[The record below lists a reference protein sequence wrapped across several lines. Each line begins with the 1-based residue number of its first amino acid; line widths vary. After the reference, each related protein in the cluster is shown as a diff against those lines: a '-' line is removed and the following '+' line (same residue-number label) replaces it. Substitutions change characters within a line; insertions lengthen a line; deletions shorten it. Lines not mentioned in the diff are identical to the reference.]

1 MDVRHVFSL
10 AVFGS
15 YFLAIIVLFFLIIS
29 NLSSS
34 SKTSSNGHLKPALF
48 VVLTIGSLCHTW
60 FYMFKYMEWSFNN
73 YESSL
78 RATVSHDFISRVGS
92 WLWNTSLF
100 EEAWATVCR
109 HPMNWWWS
117 EQLCLFTAGAWT
129 IFIAVE
135 GKRYNI
141 KHLWAYMLLGQ
152 IVAISVAANL
162 FYLACLLAQPPT
174 LKADRRSA
182 KAGPMLWLSVLLS
195 LVTVAI
201 SPMTSQQT
209 FLPNLLVMHALL
221 FAPLLP
227 RRATSTLSPKQG
239 KTNEEAEEERFSI
252 HVNYL
257 YRFVQLA
264 SAAIHI
270 RTALTTVKYL
280 QQGSFGSNIAEAA
293 WKVLHSHPA
302 QSSIGWDVVWTSIS
316 FAVWIATRP
325 AHSSQSSK
333 PVTLSYLLLATPIAS
348 VGVTAPYVLQ
358 SKRNPSEIIDVKE
371 E

>member
-1 MDVRHVFSL
+1 M
-10 AVFGS
+10 
-15 YFLAIIVLFFLIIS
+15 
-29 NLSSS
+29 
-34 SKTSSNGHLKPALF
+34 
-48 VVLTIGSLCHTW
+48 
-60 FYMFKYMEWSFNN
+60 
-73 YESSL
+73 
-78 RATVSHDFISRVGS
+78 SHDFIPRVGS

-100 EEAWATVCR
+100 EEAWAIVCR

-117 EQLCLFTAGAWT
+117 EQLCLFTAGPWT
-129 IFIAVE
+129 IFVAIEGWFLFVLLNTSCDSSILFS
-135 GKRYNI
+135 GKRHNI

-174 LKADRRSA
+174 LKSDIRSA
-182 KAGPMLWLSVLLS
+182 KAGPRLWLSVLLS

-201 SPMTSQQT
+201 SPMTSQRS
-209 FLPNLLVMHALL
+209 FLPNLLVMHSLL
-221 FAPLLP
+221 FVPLLP
-227 RRATSTLSPKQG
+227 GHTTFMEGNLPAKEGDST
-239 KTNEEAEEERFSI
+239 TNEDTEEEKFSI
-252 HVNYL
+252 RVKYL
-257 YRFVQLA
+257 YRIVQLA

-280 QQGSFGSNIAEAA
+280 QQGSFGSHIAEAA

-316 FAVWIATRP
+316 FVAWIATRP
-325 AHSSQSSK
+325 AHPTHSSK
-333 PVTLSYLLLATPIAS
+333 YITMPYLLFATPIAS

-358 SKRNPSEIIDVKE
+358 SKGNPSEMVDVKE